1 MAQLQEALEDAE
13 SASDDEAAL
22 VQLEALCYLN
32 QVRALY
38 NDGRYSDA
46 RDAAAAAEAA
56 LAGAGGM
63 EGVLGTVADGLTGQQ
78 RQDYNPLEAY
88 QSLMEWLG

>member
-1 MAQLQEALEDAE
+1 
-13 SASDDEAAL
+13 
-22 VQLEALCYLN
+22 
-32 QVRALY
+32 
-38 NDGRYSDA
+38 
-46 RDAAAAAEAA
+46 
-56 LAGAGGM
+56 M

>member
-1 MAQLQEALEDAE
+1 MADNTDFTPELTLTPDM
-13 SASDDEAAL
+13 
-22 VQLEALCYLN
+22 
-32 QVRALY
+32 
-38 NDGRYSDA
+38 G
-46 RDAAAAAEAA
+46 AAAAAEAA

-63 EGVLGTVADGLTGQQ
+63 EGVLGTVADGLTDQQ